1 MSYQG
6 LWSPRVWEPGGPGA
20 RRPPLVHGEDV
31 RFGGVEVT
39 CAFQLRRGGHPCS
52 RTTRRLRSARMRR
65 TCHQPAP
72 TPTDAGAPP
81 HPESAPT
88 DAQAPPRPI
97 CADGHPGPPPRAE
110 SSALPL
116 LSHHHAPCSLSI
128 CTRPAQS
135 GMRASGGG
143 GRAWRPRH
151 VWPQRPH
158 TPRAQGHRATPRAS
172 GVTPL
177 SQDLKD
183 KWRPQRSRDQ
193 CGHTCQARR
202 RGPGGAGVP
211 GQASAQGTWGLPGVA
226 LGREPSVHLASP
238 QQGAWFHPKEKV

>member
-1 MSYQG
+1 MGTRGS
-6 LWSPRVWEPGGPGA
+6 WSQASTPGA
-20 RRPPLVHGEDV
+20 WRRREVWGSRSHLRFPTAPGWAPLLQNHATPPFSENAEDLPP
-31 RFGGVEVT
+31 
-39 CAFQLRRGGHPCS
+39 A
-52 RTTRRLRSARMRR
+52 RTHS
-65 TCHQPAP
+65 
-72 TPTDAGAPP
+72 
-81 HPESAPT
+81 
-88 DAQAPPRPI
+88 
-97 CADGHPGPPPRAE
+97 DGRPGPPPRAE
-110 SSALPL
+110 SSALPF

-211 GQASAQGTWGLPGVA
+211 GQASAQGTWGLGWHSE
-226 LGREPSVHLASP
+226 GSP
-238 QQGAWFHPKEKV
+238 ACT